1 MLENIKQAVSEAI
14 QESLSSILH
23 NFFSWITKGIIDSS
37 FEICLTIAIIS
48 LILYICGKRKAGKY
62 VTISIGI
69 YFILQSLRG
78 LIK

>member
-14 QESLSSILH
+14 QESLISIFH
-23 NFFSWITKGIIDSS
+23 NFFSWIAKGIIDNSY
-37 FEICLTIAIIS
+37 EVCLTIAIIS
-48 LILYICGKRKAGKY
+48 LMLYICGKGKAGKY
-62 VTISIGI
+62 VTISMGV